1 LFKIKKLK
9 TDYEKEVEENHLEQ
23 EKRFLKI

>member
-9 TDYEKEVEENHLEQ
+9 TDYEEEVEENHLEQ
-23 EKRFLKI
+23 EKRF